1 MKIWNFKDKSNQI
14 IGAIDVGTTKICALI
29 GRKKREGVEILGIGL
44 SSAKGINKGNIIDIK
59 KASRAISEAIS
70 LAKEIAQEEPGVF
83 LVSSAG
89 SYWNSVNVENEIL
102 LSKTA
107 KEVTAKEI
115 EKVVQGAKAQVDLA
129 GKKVI
134 HLLPQTYQLDEQRGI
149 TNPQGMIGTR
159 LKVYAHLIS
168 IMDNQYHNLL
178 KSFQEAGIE
187 VSELV
192 FQPLASAVSVL
203 KPLEREM
210 GVVLADIGGGTTD
223 IVIFHRDVIKY
234 SAVIPLGGEHITS
247 DLAIGLRTTKEEA
260 ETIKV
265 QHGCAFSHHLGEED
279 TVEIRDLGSSSLQ
292 SISKKLMCQIIEARA
307 KEIGAF
313 LAREIRKSGLHK
325 SLKGGL
331 VITGGTAALEGF
343 GDLLGAITGLPT
355 RIGIPENT
363 NLDGM
368 VQTLSHP
375 MFAAACGLL
384 QLGMLLDSPQES
396 TKFFFHHQANQG
408 KKFLRQL
415 KDYFML
421 E

>member
-1 MKIWNFKDKSNQI
+1 MKIWNLKDRSNQI

-29 GRKKREGVEILGIGL
+29 GKKKQEGIEILGIGL
-44 SSAKGINKGNIIDIK
+44 SSAKGISKGNIIDIK
-59 KASRAISEAIS
+59 KASRAINEAIF
-70 LAKEIAQEEPGVF
+70 LAKEIAQEEPQIF

-89 SYWNSVNVENEIL
+89 SYWSSVNVENEIL
-102 LSKTA
+102 LSRTG
-107 KEVTAKEI
+107 KEVTLKEV
-115 EKVVQGAKAQVDLA
+115 EKVIQGTKAQVDLT

-134 HLLPQTYQLDEQRGI
+134 HLLPQAYQLDEQKGI

-159 LKVYAHLIS
+159 LKAYVHLIS
-168 IMDNQYHNLL
+168 IMDTQYHNLL
-178 KSFQEAGIE
+178 KSFQEAGVE

-203 KPLEREM
+203 TPLEREM

-223 IVIFHRDVIKY
+223 VVIFHRDVVRY

-265 QHGCAFSHHLGEED
+265 QHGCAFSHHLSEED
-279 TVEIRDLGSSSLQ
+279 TIEVRDLGSSSLQ
-292 SISKKLMCQIIEARA
+292 SISRKLMCQIIEARA
-307 KEIGAF
+307 REIGTF
-313 LAREIRKSGLHK
+313 LAREIRKSGLYR

-331 VITGGTAALEGF
+331 VITGGAAALEGF
-343 GDLLGAITGLPT
+343 SDLLSAVTGLPT
-355 RIGIPENT
+355 RIGVPENT

-384 QLGMLLDSPQES
+384 QLGTFLGSSQDS
-396 TKFFFHHQANQG
+396 TRFFFHRQANQG
-408 KKFLRQL
+408 KNFLRQL